1 MRLTYSSEL
10 ASSDKRNHYAT
21 SRFES
26 AGKPVTK
33 VNINITSIVKYLLSQ
48 SYHIIPLL
56 KHNGLLSSKIPLFI
70 MSNEKCSRQT
80 LPVNSELPVKH

>member
-56 KHNGLLSSKIPLFI
+56 KHTRKHKPQYNLWPLRLGE
-70 MSNEKCSRQT
+70 EKKDNYLAKYLYS
-80 LPVNSELPVKH
+80 